1 MDMIKLVKG
10 DRVIERRKVDYE
22 NNINIWNLRG
32 WKLDDGKPKAPPKP
46 KPTPKPEP
54 KAEKPKEEPKKDNE
68 WVKEETLVRPTIKEN
83 ESAENFQE
91 RLKNYEEAV
100 SKKTKSKKAE

>member
-1 MDMIKLVKG
+1 MDMVKLVKG

-32 WKLDDGKPKAPPKP
+32 WKLDDGKPKAQP

-54 KAEKPKEEPKKDNE
+54 KPKAEPKKDSE
-68 WVKEETLVRPTIKEN
+68 WVKEEAP
-83 ESAENFQE
+83 
-91 RLKNYEEAV
+91 
-100 SKKTKSKKAE
+100 KKTETKKAE

>member
-1 MDMIKLVKG
+1 MDMVKLVKG

-46 KPTPKPEP
+46 NMVCRRRFGCNLIDCISLFESVDISLS
-54 KAEKPKEEPKKDNE
+54 EIFLSLLLESFE
-68 WVKEETLVRPTIKEN
+68 VK
-83 ESAENFQE
+83 
-91 RLKNYEEAV
+91 
-100 SKKTKSKKAE
+100 